1 MTMNLPQSYR
11 SPAPSGIR
19 TNAVRLCL
27 ALLGFW
33 LVASSLLLQLPVSP
47 FSLPAADISSVGSE
61 VLAAGLEE
69 HDQESSD
76 CCPDMDCSD
85 TEACPLP
92 CTSSCSVP
100 QVAVLESLF
109 YRDLS
114 SGADITHDS
123 DSDGFVPL
131 LATALFRPPIV

>member
-1 MTMNLPQSYR
+1 MNLPQSYR

-19 TNAVRLCL
+19 TNAVRLCV

-33 LVASSLLLQLPVSP
+33 VVASSLLLPSPKSP
-47 FSLPAADISSVGSE
+47 FSLPAADISSVGSQ

-76 CCPDMDCSD
+76 CCPDMDCGDS
-85 TEACPLP
+85 EACPLP
-92 CTSSCSVP
+92 CTSSCPAP

-114 SGADITHDS
+114 SGANTTFDVDN
-123 DSDGFVPL
+123 DGFVPP